1 MDMTFRNA
9 VKGKG
14 THGCPARRA
23 ARRRRR
29 NGVLAVM
36 AVLALAV
43 MAYGQRWML
52 VEAPPSDP
60 GYTAA
65 SAAAS
70 ALVSFIN

>member
-1 MDMTFRNA
+1 MDMTYRNA

-14 THGCPARRA
+14 MHGCPVRRET
-23 ARRRRR
+23 RKRRR

-36 AVLALAV
+36 IVLALAV

-52 VEAPPSDP
+52 VEAPASDP